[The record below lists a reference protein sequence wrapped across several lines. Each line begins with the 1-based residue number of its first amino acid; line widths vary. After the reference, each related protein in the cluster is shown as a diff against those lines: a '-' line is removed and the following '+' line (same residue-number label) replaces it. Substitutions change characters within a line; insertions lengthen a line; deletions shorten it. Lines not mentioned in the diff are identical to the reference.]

1 MNPREVQ
8 VGVPAP
14 VTPHVSAILIG
25 YNQAA
30 ALRRAIEAL
39 ERSRNREQLEILVV
53 DCASTDETGSLD
65 EHYPSLTVLR
75 LPDHFGA
82 TKALNIATR
91 TARAELLFYVSPDVE
106 VEPDTIARL
115 VQSLEASS
123 DTAAACPLLV
133 DPEGKPVWRVLPLPT
148 REVFSQLCAGGPA
161 PFTPV
166 PDLTQE
172 SVVAAYPGRDALLIR
187 RHFVARMNYF
197 DERLG
202 EYWAD
207 ADLALQI
214 RRGGKKIRVY
224 PRIRATCHISTADAR
239 RAPGSSAAPGT
250 RETADRIVGAA
261 VLLGKYNG
269 FFSGWGFRLGAMGKA
284 LIRFHLSLFFAILS
298 GQQMDASKSG

>member
-1 MNPREVQ
+1 MEVQ
-8 VGVPAP
+8 LEVPAP
-14 VTPHVSAILIG
+14 VTPQVSAILIG
-25 YNQAA
+25 YNEAA

-39 ERSRNREQLEILVV
+39 ERSHNREQLEILVV

-65 EHYPSLTVLR
+65 EQYPSLTVLR

-91 TARAELLFYVSPDVE
+91 TARADLLFYLSPDVE
-106 VEPDTIARL
+106 VAPDTIGKL
-115 VQSLEASS
+115 VESLEASS
-123 DTAAACPLLV
+123 DTAAVCPLLV

-148 REVFSQLCAGGPA
+148 REVFSQVCAGGHA
-161 PFTPV
+161 PFTPL
-166 PDLTQE
+166 PDLAQD
-172 SVVAAYPGRDALLIR
+172 SIVVAYPGRDALLIR
-187 RHFVARMNYF
+187 RHFVAGMNYF

-207 ADLALQI
+207 ADLALQL

-224 PRIRATCHISTADAR
+224 PQIRATYHISPADAS
-239 RAPGSSAAPGT
+239 RAPGSSATPGT
-250 RETADRIVGAA
+250 REIADRVVGAA

-269 FFSGWGFRLGAMGKA
+269 FFSGLGFRLGAMGKA
-284 LIRFHLSLFFAILS
+284 LIRFNISLFFAVLS